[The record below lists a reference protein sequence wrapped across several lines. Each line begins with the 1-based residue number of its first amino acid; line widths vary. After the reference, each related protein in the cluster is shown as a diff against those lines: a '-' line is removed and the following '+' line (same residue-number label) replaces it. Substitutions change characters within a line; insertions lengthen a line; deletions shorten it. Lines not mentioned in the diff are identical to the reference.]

1 MSDRLRVLDFQN
13 TVGVGSPSATHSM
26 LTTRPTTDVMR
37 LEGEIVMVGGPENPK
52 KVKFQKLTTN
62 RAMGSE
68 N

>member
-37 LEGEIVMVGGPENPK
+37 LEGEIVMVGGPEK
-52 KVKFQKLTTN
+52 QRKSSVSKADDK
-62 RAMGSE
+62 
-68 N
+68 